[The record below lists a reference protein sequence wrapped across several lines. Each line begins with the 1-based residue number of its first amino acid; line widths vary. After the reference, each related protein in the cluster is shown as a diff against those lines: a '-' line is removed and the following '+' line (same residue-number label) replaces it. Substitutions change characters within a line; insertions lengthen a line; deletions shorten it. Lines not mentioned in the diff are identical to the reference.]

1 MTATTATATAVESSQ
16 QVVKR
21 SRPVP
26 SRTPFRRILRVE
38 LRKMFDTRSGFWL
51 MASVLIL
58 SVIATGATI
67 IFAPSEEL
75 TYEAFASAVGF
86 PMAVI
91 LPIIA
96 ILTVSSEW
104 SQRTA
109 LTTFTLV
116 PSRGRVLAAK
126 ALLTV
131 IIGAVSM
138 VVAGLVGAVGNIIGT
153 AIAGVDTTWNVNLTE
168 FSHIVLANEIGML
181 MGLMLGIVI
190 RNSPGAI
197 VAYFIYSLVLP
208 GASGT
213 LASVQPWW
221 AENAAWFDHSWAS
234 MALYE
239 VDMNATTWAQLAVTS
254 FFWLVV
260 PLSIGT
266 RMLLRSEVK

>member
-1 MTATTATATAVESSQ
+1 MTTTSTAPAVAPSPQ
-16 QVVKR
+16 AAAP
-21 SRPVP
+21 SRPAP
-26 SRTPFRRILRVE
+26 ARTPFRRILKVE

-51 MASVLIL
+51 MASIVILAVL
-58 SVIATGATI
+58 ATAATI
-67 IFAPSEEL
+67 IFAPGDEL

-86 PMAVI
+86 PMAII
-91 LPIIA
+91 LPIVA
-96 ILTVSSEW
+96 ILAVSSEW

-126 ALLTV
+126 GLLTV

-138 VVAGLVGAVGNIIGT
+138 LIAGAVGALGNIVGT
-153 AIAGVDTTWNVNLTE
+153 SIAGVDATWNVGAVDFL
-168 FSHIVLANEIGML
+168 HIILANELGML

-197 VAYFIYSLVLP
+197 VAYFVYSLVLP
-208 GASGT
+208 GASGA
-213 LASVQPWW
+213 LAATQQWW
-221 AENAAWFDHSWAS
+221 ADNGAWFDHAWAS

-239 VDMNATTWAQLAVTS
+239 ADMTGQMWAQLAVTS
-254 FFWLVV
+254 TIWLVI
-260 PLSIGT
+260 PLAIGT